1 MRESE
6 NASESESPIFYPHF
20 LGNSTQLN
28 ERMNEYEKKN
38 IRGAFTTIWLIF
50 LGLFHRQALLF
61 NL

>member
-28 ERMNEYEKKN
+28 ERMNEYEKKTFVVHLQQF
-38 IRGAFTTIWLIF
+38 G
-50 LGLFHRQALLF
+50 
-61 NL
+61 